1 MASVAK
7 TKETAEF
14 GDFQTPPEL
23 ARKVCE
29 LMSRQGFQPASVIEP
44 TCGLGNFLFAAL
56 DQFPTVTKAIGLD
69 ICSDYVQAVELKL
82 RNRPDKNKVRVIQD
96 SFFYTDWSALLEDLP
111 IPMLVVGNPPWVTNA
126 QLSNLGSFNVPDK
139 SNFHKHNGFDAVT
152 GKSNFD
158 ISEWMLIRI
167 LHWLDNRNAVMAM
180 LCKTAVA
187 RKLLMYAWKNKIAI
201 ADSAIYHIDAAAY
214 FGASV
219 DACLLICHLS
229 PSVHNFD
236 SQIYDSIKDSKLKQ
250 IIGHRDGKLVASVDR
265 YERWKHLQ
273 GNSIKKWRSG
283 IKHDCAKVMELQ
295 KEGNKFRN
303 GFGELIELE
312 EQFLFPM
319 LKSSE
324 VANPLVVVP
333 IRWMLVTQKSIR
345 EDPSLIKDTAPKTW
359 DYLQKHAHL
368 LNKRGSSIYKNRPQF
383 SIFGV
388 GDYSFVPWKVAISGF
403 YKKLEFKVI
412 GSYNDKPIVLDDT
425 SNFIGCES
433 QEEAQHIAD
442 LLNSPIAKEFFQAFI
457 FWDAK
462 RPITIELLSR
472 LNLAALEYEFSGE

>member
-1 MASVAK
+1 MVNVGK
-7 TKETAEF
+7 TKEIAEF
-14 GDFQTPPEL
+14 GDFQTPTEL
-23 ARKVCE
+23 AQKVCE
-29 LMSRQGFQPASVIEP
+29 LVANQGFHPESIIEP
-44 TCGLGNFLFAAL
+44 TCGMGNFIFAAL
-56 DQFPTVTKAIGLD
+56 DSFPTAKKAIGLD
-69 ICSDYVQAVELKL
+69 ISTDYVKAIKLKL
-82 RNRPDKNKVRVIQD
+82 SKRLDKNKVKIIQNN
-96 SFFYTDWSALLEDLP
+96 FFNTDWFAVVEDLP
-111 IPMLVVGNPPWVTNA
+111 SPILFIGNPPWVTNA
-126 QLSNLGSFNVPDK
+126 QLSTLGSFNVPEK
-139 SNFHKHNGFDAVT
+139 SNFQKHNGVDAMT

-167 LHWLDNRNAVMAM
+167 LHLLDNQNAVMAM

-187 RKLLMYAWKNKIAI
+187 RKLLMYAWKNNISLSN
-201 ADSAIYHIDAAAY
+201 SAIYHIDAAEY
-214 FGASV
+214 FGVSV
-219 DACLLICHLS
+219 DACLLICYLS
-229 PSVHNFD
+229 PSIHNFD
-236 SQIYDSIKDSKLKQ
+236 IRTYDSIKDSKIKQ
-250 IIGHRDGKLVASVDR
+250 NIGYREGKLVASVDM

-273 GNSIKKWRSG
+273 GSIKKWRSG
-283 IKHDCAKVMELQ
+283 IKHDCVKVMELK

-312 EQFLFPM
+312 DQFIFPM

-324 VANPLVVVP
+324 VANRLAVVP
-333 IRWMLVTQKSIR
+333 IRFMLVTQKSIR
-345 EDPSLIKDTAPKTW
+345 DDPSLIKDTAPKTW

-368 LNKRGSSIYKNRPQF
+368 LNKRGSSIYKNRPPF

-388 GDYSFVPWKVAISGF
+388 GDYSFAPWKVAISGF

-425 SNFIGCES
+425 SNFLPCES
-433 QEEAQHIAD
+433 QESAQQIAD

-472 LNLAALEYEFSGE
+472 LNLAALEYELSGK

>member
-1 MASVAK
+1 MVNVGK
-7 TKETAEF
+7 TKEIAEF
-14 GDFQTPPEL
+14 GDFQTPIEL
-23 ARKVCE
+23 AQKVCE
-29 LMSRQGFQPASVIEP
+29 FLAQQGFQPASVIEP
-44 TCGLGNFLFAAL
+44 TCGLGSFLFAAL
-56 DQFPTVTKAIGLD
+56 DSFPRATKAIGLD
-69 ICSDYVQAVELKL
+69 ISPDYVKAVELKL
-82 RNRPDKNKVRVIQD
+82 STRLDKNKVKIIHN
-96 SFFYTDWSALLEDLP
+96 SFFYTDWSALVEDLP
-111 IPMLVVGNPPWVTNA
+111 SPMLFIGNPPWVTNT
-126 QLSNLGSFNVPDK
+126 QLSTLGSFNVPEK
-139 SNFHKHNGFDAVT
+139 SNFQKHNRLDAMT

-158 ISEWMLIRI
+158 ISEWILIRI
-167 LHWLDNRNAVMAM
+167 LHLLDNRNAVMAM

-187 RKLLMYAWKNKIAI
+187 RKLLMYAWKNNISLSN
-201 ADSAIYHIDAAAY
+201 SAIYHIDATAY

-219 DACLLICHLS
+219 DACLLICHFS

-236 SQIYDSIKDSKLKQ
+236 SRIYSSIKDSKLKQ
-250 IIGHRDGKLVASVDR
+250 TIGHRDGKLVASVDM

-283 IKHDCAKVMELQ
+283 IKHDCAKVMELKKQ
-295 KEGNKFRN
+295 GNKFRN

-312 EQFLFPM
+312 DQFIFPM

-333 IRWMLVTQKSIR
+333 IRWMLVPQKSIR
-345 EDPSLIKDTAPKTW
+345 DDPTLIKDTAPKTW
-359 DYLQKHAHL
+359 NYLQKHAHL
-368 LNKRGSSIYKNRPQF
+368 LNKRRSSIYKKRPQF

-388 GDYSFVPWKVAISGF
+388 GDYSFAPWKVAISGF
-403 YKKLEFKVI
+403 YKKLDFKVVS
-412 GSYNDKPIVLDDT
+412 SYNDKPIVLDDT
-425 SNFIGCES
+425 SNFIPCES

-472 LNLAALEYEFSGE
+472 LNLAALEYELSGE